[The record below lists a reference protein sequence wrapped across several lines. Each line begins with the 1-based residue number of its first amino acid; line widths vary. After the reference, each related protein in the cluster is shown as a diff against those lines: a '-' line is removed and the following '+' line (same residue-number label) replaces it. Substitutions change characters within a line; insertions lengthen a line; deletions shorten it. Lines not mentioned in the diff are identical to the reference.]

1 MGETA
6 ESFSAPR
13 DDISLRIFGCF
24 QGTDLMGSVHWWI
37 KQANGQGDTR
47 GVIFLW
53 RRGARTIRLIFGH
66 PHIWSVTKVLG
77 SCQKKYYYQAISS
90 KWIFQITLSQPPLL
104 WKMTSKADTKI
115 HSTDEIYELQQ
126 GIDESQNHSIILICI
141 KYVCSVSYAVTI
153 NNQLIIINMYT

>member
-37 KQANGQGDTR
+37 KQANGQRDTR

-77 SCQKKYYYQAISS
+77 SCQKKVLLPCYLEQMDISDCS
-90 KWIFQITLSQPPLL
+90 ESTTATLENDEQSWYKDTLDWWNIWIATRDRWEPKPFHYSDLY
-104 WKMTSKADTKI
+104 K
-115 HSTDEIYELQQ
+115 
-126 GIDESQNHSIILICI
+126 
-141 KYVCSVSYAVTI
+141 VCLFC
-153 NNQLIIINMYT
+153 QLCRYDQ